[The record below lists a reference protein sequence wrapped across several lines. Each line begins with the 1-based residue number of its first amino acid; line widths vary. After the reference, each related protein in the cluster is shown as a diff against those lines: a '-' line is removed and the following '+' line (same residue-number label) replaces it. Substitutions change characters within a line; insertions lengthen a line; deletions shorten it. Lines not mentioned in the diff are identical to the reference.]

1 MVCLFY
7 RNLRTRTNNMVTQ
20 WGNFRK
26 TTEQQLLNFF
36 YHRIFFGMW
45 LSHRMKYQPGLIKR
59 MGEYVPAWKRTVKMP
74 LTMRW
79 VVLQNWPEIVRV
91 LWSLRVWERREQARI
106 TLWSVARYIIEPEET
121 YRRCEMPKY
130 RKYEMP
136 KYRRCEMRES
146 KKENLRRRCDWYY
159 ICSQPLFS

>member
-1 MVCLFY
+1 MVAP
-7 RNLRTRTNNMVTQ
+7 R
-20 WGNFRK
+20 GNFCR
-26 TTEQQLLNFF
+26 TTEQQLLIFF
-36 YHRIFFGMW
+36 LPPDFFGMW

-91 LWSLRVWERREQARI
+91 LWSLRVWERRELARI
-106 TLWSVARYIIEPEET
+106 TLWSVARYNWSQKKHIEDAKCEMPK

>member
-1 MVCLFY
+1 
-7 RNLRTRTNNMVTQ
+7 
-20 WGNFRK
+20 
-26 TTEQQLLNFF
+26 
-36 YHRIFFGMW
+36 MW

-59 MGEYVPAWKRTVKMP
+59 MGEYALAWKRTVKMP

-121 YRRCEMPKY
+121 YRRC
-130 RKYEMP
+130 
-136 KYRRCEMRES
+136 
-146 KKENLRRRCDWYY
+146 
-159 ICSQPLFS
+159 

>member
-7 RNLRTRTNNMVTQ
+7 RNLRTRTNNMVAPR
-20 WGNFRK
+20 GNFRR

-36 YHRIFFGMW
+36 LPPDFFGMW

-91 LWSLRVWERREQARI
+91 LWSLRVWERRELARI
-106 TLWSVARYIIEPEET
+106 TLWSVARYKWSQKKISKMRDAEISKMRDARVEK
-121 YRRCEMPKY
+121 RKPK
-130 RKYEMP
+130 EAV
-136 KYRRCEMRES
+136 
-146 KKENLRRRCDWYY
+146 
-159 ICSQPLFS
+159 